1 MFARISL
8 TALVSFC
15 FLSIGMQKDCFAD
28 VSAQLKQAEALKDN
42 RKYDQAEAIYQQ
54 IVTAFP
60 DTNDALEAQ
69 KQLVLIYTATY
80 KQQQADTA
88 FEQLVTEFSEHKNIA
103 EAVWQIAN
111 AHGQTE
117 EYNKTFQ
124 LHQYNVE
131 HFPDDMYAMRS
142 QMEIVRSYIY
152 DGNDTAA
159 DAAIDKLLSVFSDQ
173 PDLPKE
179 IYQIVERYKKQGRCN
194 KALELNKYS
203 VEHFPNHKYA
213 MWSQVEI
220 VYSHVRDGNDTAADE
235 AVDKLI
241 NVFSGQPD
249 LPKEI
254 YQIAMKYNEAERKD
268 KAVGLHQYNVDHSS
282 KDDMYTM
289 WSQVEIIKSH
299 ILDSNNIAADET
311 VDKLLTMFSNQ
322 STLPKEIYQIAITYN
337 EAGRKDRA
345 LQLHSYN
352 VEHSSKDNKYTM
364 WSQLEI
370 IKSHILDGDN
380 VAADEA
386 VDKLLT
392 VFSDQPT
399 LPMEI
404 YQLSDRFN
412 NAGRADKAGQL
423 YQYIINTW
431 PDDRYAMLAQDSI
444 SGGSYSNNNE
454 AVDHDELTVSEAID
468 KLLTEPNT
476 DSSKDIPEVLSEITA
491 KYCKAGSYEKAI
503 QLCQY
508 VIDNWGDNTAMVI
521 SGKLEMAKV
530 YIAEGNDATVE
541 VIVDELITNYG
552 GNPASPDAVFMIGEE
567 YYNKAH
573 NVKGD
578 PNLPKEQAEEHYR
591 KAQTVWEKLINEF
604 PPSGTY
610 TPLACSYAAACYR
623 RLGNY
628 EKAIEYYEKVVQDW
642 PNYEY
647 AWHAQVMVARCYYY
661 EELERSGHIIT
672 EDAAEQIRQA
682 CKKLL
687 TEYPDSQAVEA
698 THYLLEDMNVMTPSR
713 KE

>member
-15 FLSIGMQKDCFAD
+15 FLSIGMPKDCFAD

-431 PDDRYAMLAQDSI
+431 PDDRYAMLAQDSLSEGI
-444 SGGSYSNNNE
+444 YSNE
-454 AVDHDELTVSEAID
+454 AIDNDELTIAEAID
-468 KLLTEPNT
+468 KLLTDPNT
-476 DSSKDIPEVLSEITA
+476 DSSKDIPEVLSEIAA
-491 KYCKAGSYEKAI
+491 KYCNADSYEKAI
-503 QLCQY
+503 ELCQY
-508 VIDNWGDNTAMVI
+508 VIGNWSDNAAIVI
-521 SGKLEMAKV
+521 SGKLELAKV
-530 YIAEGNDATVE
+530 YIADGNDTAVE
-541 VIVDELITNYG
+541 AIVDELVADYG
-552 GNPASPDAVFMIGEE
+552 GNPASPDAVFTIGEE
-567 YYNKAH
+567 YYAQAFYYENEGQPQKA
-573 NVKGD
+573 KD
-578 PNLPKEQAEEHYR
+578 YFT
-591 KAQTVWEKLINEF
+591 KAIAIWERIVTEF
-604 PPSGTY
+604 PQSNVISQTY
-610 TPLACSYAAACYR
+610 FFEAVCFQHLNEYKTAYDYLCHFVDKYPNHQYAPEANLMIKYR
-623 RLGNY
+623 VKDFQR
-628 EKAIEYYEKVVQDW
+628 
-642 PNYEY
+642 
-647 AWHAQVMVARCYYY
+647 
-661 EELERSGHIIT
+661 
-672 EDAAEQIRQA
+672 
-682 CKKLL
+682 
-687 TEYPDSQAVEA
+687 
-698 THYLLEDMNVMTPSR
+698 
-713 KE
+713 